1 MRIRREIKNIKNYK
15 LSLDIF
21 IILKVTLNQRG
32 IRRIEIMNENVK
44 SYMIKDI
51 PVKEWREF
59 KIKLLQNGFNTYNE
73 ALLYLIKKYADNEL
87 VGLKYKGD

>member
-1 MRIRREIKNIKNYK
+1 
-15 LSLDIF
+15 
-21 IILKVTLNQRG
+21 
-32 IRRIEIMNENVK
+32 MNENVK

-87 VGLKYKGD
+87 VGLRNKGE